1 MSCGLLKGR
10 KNPCNDN
17 SGGVKRVYLFNYFD
31 YLYNEIVGTKG
42 VELTAFPTTK
52 IHPFECVNASFDENI
67 NNDADGVSIDQTLSF
82 TLLNQDLLT
91 TNQLHDLTKIDLRY
105 VVEYNNGNYRIGGL
119 FNGANITELK
129 AVSGGSKNSLN
140 GYQITI
146 KSEEEYLAAFLDIS
160 IFIISGTLLILE
172 DLLPLLLETSEDL
185 TIE

>member
-17 SGGVKRVYLFNYFD
+17 IGGVKRVYLFKYAD

-42 VELTAFPTTK
+42 VELTDFPTTT
-52 IHPFECVNASFDENI
+52 IYPFECVNATFDENI

-105 VVEYNNGNYRIGGL
+105 IVEYNNGNYRIGGL

-140 GYQITI
+140 GYQISI

-160 IFIISGTLLILE
+160 LFTIHGPLLLE
-172 DLLPLLLETSEDL
+172 DLLPLLLETLEEL